1 MTWWRSCTAASR
13 IFPPALFSIAMA
25 KWPMCISAWSA
36 KPNTSMTFKNFL
48 HSPRLSVLLCLAAS
62 LPCFAQNDILT
73 TAAPPKLSVKRG
85 ASVSIPLAV
94 RVKQDYHVN
103 TNAPNEEY
111 LIPLRLT
118 WDPKPLTLQTVN
130 FPPGKNEKFDFSQK
144 PVNVYT
150 G

>member
-1 MTWWRSCTAASR
+1 M
-13 IFPPALFSIAMA
+13 L
-25 KWPMCISAWSA
+25 
-36 KPNTSMTFKNFL
+36 
-48 HSPRLSVLLCLAAS
+48 VCLAAS

-85 ASVSIPLAV
+85 ASVAIPLAV

-118 WDPKPLTLQTVN
+118 WDPKPLTVEAVN
-130 FPPGKNEKFDFSQK
+130 YPPGKNEKFDFSQK

-150 G
+150 GDFTIETRFQVPDDARVGLAFASGKLRYQACNLTMCLPPKTIPIQVPLEIH